1 MNQQSPLKR
10 HNPEDKGPGVQI
22 PPPLVILAAILIGAA
37 IDRFF
42 PISTLP
48 ASLTGWLGGALVLL
62 ALVLGPG
69 LSFREYR
76 KAKTPIRPD
85 RPATALVTAGPFRY
99 SRNPMYISL
108 LILQIGI
115 GIWMNNVWVIVLLAP
130 VTAWL
135 RWRVIAAEERYM
147 VRQFGQ
153 AYLDYQANVRRWL

>member
-1 MNQQSPLKR
+1 
-10 HNPEDKGPGVQI
+10 
-22 PPPLVILAAILIGAA
+22 
-37 IDRFF
+37 
-42 PISTLP
+42 
-48 ASLTGWLGGALVLL
+48 
-62 ALVLGPG
+62 
-69 LSFREYR
+69 
-76 KAKTPIRPD
+76 
-85 RPATALVTAGPFRY
+85 
-99 SRNPMYISL
+99 MYISL